1 MLKKFYLKKLL
12 ICAIAI
18 FTILLIYVI
27 PTNEEEKLRVTEQ
40 VEYVNKDLD
49 TSAIFLND
57 SNNYLGMTK
66 IITNSK
72 DTVSKAKELL
82 EALIIDGTKQDSIP
96 NGFKAIIPSNTKI
109 RSLTYDNK
117 VIKVDFS
124 SELLNTNKETEEKII
139 EAIVYTLTSI
149 DDVEFVIIY
158 MEGELLTTLPQSKI
172 TLPSTLDRS
181 FGINKEYNLNSTKDI
196 NKTTIYYI
204 SEFNNNEY
212 YVPVT
217 KVTNDERSKI
227 EIIVDEL
234 SSSNLYKT
242 NLMSYLN
249 SNTELL
255 SVNENEEELVVNFN
269 SGIFNDINTE
279 EILEEVIYTISMSIN
294 DNYSVNSVVFNVED
308 KEIYKSVLKSI
319 E

>member
-12 ICAIAI
+12 VCAIAI

-27 PTNEEEKLRVTEQ
+27 PTNEEEKLKIKEE
-40 VEYVNKDLD
+40 VEYVNKDID
-49 TSAIFLND
+49 TSVIFLND
-57 SNNYLGMTK
+57 SNNYLACTK
-66 IITNSK
+66 IVTSNK

-96 NGFKAIIPSNTKI
+96 SGFKAIIPSNTKI

-124 SELLNTNKETEEKII
+124 SDLMNTNIENEEKII

-149 DDVEFVIIY
+149 EDVEFVIIY
-158 MEGELLTTLPQSKI
+158 MEGNILTTLPQSKI

-227 EIIVDEL
+227 EIIIDEL

-255 SVNENEEELVVNFN
+255 SVNETEEELVVNFN
-269 SGIFNDINTE
+269 SAIFNDINTE

-294 DNYSVNSVVFNVED
+294 DNYSVNTVVFNVED

>member
-1 MLKKFYLKKLL
+1 MIKKIYLKKIITCLVAL
-12 ICAIAI
+12 
-18 FTILLIYVI
+18 FTIALIYLVPNTEEVI
-27 PTNEEEKLRVTEQ
+27 NYKEE
-40 VEYVNKDLD
+40 VEYVNKDIK
-49 TSAIFLND
+49 TSTIFLLD
-57 SNNYLGMTK
+57 SNNYLASTK
-66 IITNSK
+66 IITEST
-72 DTVSKAKELL
+72 DTVEKAKELIN
-82 EALIIDGTKQDSIP
+82 ALIIDSSMQDKIP
-96 NGFKAIIPSNTKI
+96 NGFKSIIPSGTTILN
-109 RSLTYDNK
+109 LTYDNN

-124 SELLNTNKETEEKII
+124 NDLLKTNIDNEERII

-149 DDVEFVIIY
+149 DNVDFIIIY
-158 MEGELLTTLPQSKI
+158 IEGEILTYLPQSKI
-172 TLPSTLDRS
+172 TLPSSINRS
-181 FGINKEYNLNSTKDI
+181 FGINKEYNINSTKHI

-204 SEFNNNEY
+204 SEFNDNEY

-249 SNTELL
+249 SNTKLL
-255 SVNENEEELVVNFN
+255 SVNENEDELVVNFN

-294 DNYSVNSVVFNVED
+294 DNYSINTVVFNVED

>member
-1 MLKKFYLKKLL
+1 MLKNFYIKKLMVCG
-12 ICAIAI
+12 IVI
-18 FTILLIYVI
+18 FAILLIYII
-27 PTNEEEKLRVTEQ
+27 PDNDEKLQVTEE
-40 VEYVNKDLD
+40 VEYVNKDIE
-49 TSAIFLND
+49 TSTIFLSD
-57 SNNYLGMTK
+57 YNNYLASTK
-66 IITNSK
+66 IVTTSK
-72 DTVSKAKELL
+72 DIEGKAKELL
-82 EALIIDGTKQDSIP
+82 ESLVIDGTKQDSIP

-109 RSLTYDNK
+109 RSLTYNEG
-117 VIKVDFS
+117 VIKVDFTN
-124 SELLNTNKETEEKII
+124 ELMNTNMENEEKII
-139 EAIVYTLTSI
+139 EAIVFTLTNI
-149 DDVEFVIIY
+149 EDVEFVIIY
-158 MEGELLTTLPQSKI
+158 MDGNILTTLPQSKI

-234 SSSNLYKT
+234 SSTNVYKT

-255 SVNENEEELVVNFN
+255 SVNELEEELVVNFN
-269 SGIFNDINTE
+269 SAIFNDINTK

-294 DNYSVNSVVFNVED
+294 DNYDVNTVIFNVED
-308 KEIYKSVLKSI
+308 EEIYKSVLKSI

>member
-1 MLKKFYLKKLL
+1 MLKKFYLKKLML
-12 ICAIAI
+12 CGIVI
-18 FTILLIYVI
+18 FAILLIYII
-27 PTNEEEKLRVTEQ
+27 PENEEEKLKVTEEI
-40 VEYVNKDLD
+40 EYVNKDID
-49 TSAIFLND
+49 TSIIFLSD
-57 SNNYLGMTK
+57 SNNYLAMTE
-66 IITNSK
+66 IVTNSK
-72 DTVSKAKELL
+72 DIEIKAKELL

-109 RSLTYDNK
+109 RSLTFNEG
-117 VIKVDFS
+117 VIKVDFT
-124 SELLNTNKETEEKII
+124 SELMNTNIENEEKII

-149 DDVEFVIIY
+149 NDVEFVIIY
-158 MEGELLTTLPQSKI
+158 MDGNILTTLPQSKK

-181 FGINKEYNLNSTKDI
+181 FGINKEYNINSTKDI

-204 SEFNNNEY
+204 SEFNDNMY

-217 KVTNDERSKI
+217 KVTNDERNKI

-234 SSSNLYKT
+234 SSTNVYKT

-249 SNTELL
+249 DNTKLI
-255 SVNENEEELVVNFN
+255 SVNELEEELVVNFN
-269 SGIFNDINTE
+269 SAIFNDINTK

-294 DNYSVNSVVFNVED
+294 DNYDVNTVVFNVED
-308 KEIYKSVLKSI
+308 EEICKKTLKSI

>member
-1 MLKKFYLKKLL
+1 ML
-12 ICAIAI
+12 
-18 FTILLIYVI
+18 
-27 PTNEEEKLRVTEQ
+27 R
-40 VEYVNKDLD
+40 
-49 TSAIFLND
+49 
-57 SNNYLGMTK
+57 
-66 IITNSK
+66 
-72 DTVSKAKELL
+72 
-82 EALIIDGTKQDSIP
+82 LIIDGTKQDNVP

-109 RSLTYDNK
+109 RSLTYNEG
-117 VIKVDFS
+117 VIKVDFT
-124 SELLNTNKETEEKII
+124 SELMNTSVENEEKII
-139 EAIVYTLTSI
+139 EAIVFTLTSI
-149 DDVEFVIIY
+149 NDVEYVIIY
-158 MEGELLTTLPQSKI
+158 MEGDILTTLPQSKK
-172 TLPSTLDRS
+172 TLPSTLDRN

-204 SEFNNNEY
+204 SEFNDNEY

-249 SNTELL
+249 NNTEIL
-255 SVNENEEELVVNFN
+255 SVNELEDELVINFN
-269 SGIFNDINTE
+269 SAIFNDINTK

-294 DNYSVNSVVFNVED
+294 DNYDVNTVVFNVED
-308 KEIYKSVLKSI
+308 EEICKKVLKSI

>member
-1 MLKKFYLKKLL
+1 MLKNFYMKKLL
-12 ICAIAI
+12 VCGIVI
-18 FTILLIYVI
+18 FTILLIYII
-27 PTNEEEKLRVTEQ
+27 PENEEEKLQITEE
-40 VEYVNKDLD
+40 VEYVNTDID
-49 TSAIFLND
+49 TSTIFLSD
-57 SNNYLGMTK
+57 YNNYLAMTQIVVK
-66 IITNSK
+66 NIDIE
-72 DTVSKAKELL
+72 DKAKELL

-109 RSLTYDNK
+109 RSLTYNEG
-117 VIKVDFS
+117 VIKVDFTN
-124 SELLNTNKETEEKII
+124 ELMNTSMENEEKII
-139 EAIVYTLTSI
+139 EAIVFTLTSI
-149 DDVEFVIIY
+149 ENVEFVIIY
-158 MEGELLTTLPQSKI
+158 MDGNILTTLPQSKI

-204 SEFNNNEY
+204 SKFNDNEY

-217 KVTNDERSKI
+217 KVTNDERNKI

-234 SSSNLYKT
+234 SSTNVYKT

-255 SVNENEEELVVNFN
+255 SVNELEEELVVNFN
-269 SGIFNDINTE
+269 SAIFNDINTK

-294 DNYSVNSVVFNVED
+294 DNYDVNTVVFNVEEE
-308 KEIYKSVLKSI
+308 EICKSVLKSI

>member
-12 ICAIAI
+12 VCAIAI

-27 PTNEEEKLRVTEQ
+27 PTNEEDKLKITEE
-40 VEYVNKDLD
+40 VEYVNKDID
-49 TSAIFLND
+49 TSVIFLND
-57 SNNYLGMTK
+57 SNNYLACTK
-66 IITNSK
+66 IVTNNK
-72 DTVSKAKELL
+72 DTVSKAKELI

-96 NGFKAIIPSNTKI
+96 SGFKAIIPSNTKI
-109 RSLTYDNK
+109 RSLTYENK

-124 SELLNTNKETEEKII
+124 SDLMNTNIENEEKII

-149 DDVEFVIIY
+149 EDVEFVTIY
-158 MEGELLTTLPQSKI
+158 MEGNILTTLPQSKI

-227 EIIVDEL
+227 EIIIDEL
-234 SSSNLYKT
+234 SSSNLYRT

-269 SGIFNDINTE
+269 SAIFNDINTE

-294 DNYSVNSVVFNVED
+294 DNYSVNTVVFNVED
-308 KEIYKSVLKSI
+308 KEIYKSALKSI

>member
-12 ICAIAI
+12 VCAIAI

-27 PTNEEEKLRVTEQ
+27 PTNEEEKLKIKEE
-40 VEYVNKDLD
+40 VEYVNKDID
-49 TSAIFLND
+49 TSVIFLND
-57 SNNYLGMTK
+57 SNNYLACTK
-66 IITNSK
+66 IVTNNK

-96 NGFKAIIPSNTKI
+96 SGFKAIIPSNTKI

-124 SELLNTNKETEEKII
+124 SDLMNTNIENEEKII

-149 DDVEFVIIY
+149 EDVEFVIIY

-227 EIIVDEL
+227 EIIIDEL

-269 SGIFNDINTE
+269 SAIFNDINTE

-294 DNYSVNSVVFNVED
+294 DNYSVNTVVFNVED

>member
-12 ICAIAI
+12 VCAIAI
-18 FTILLIYVI
+18 FTILLIYAI
-27 PTNEEEKLRVTEQ
+27 PTNEEEKLKIKEE
-40 VEYVNKDLD
+40 VEYVNKDID
-49 TSAIFLND
+49 TSVIFLND
-57 SNNYLGMTK
+57 SNNYLACTK
-66 IITNSK
+66 IVTNNK

-96 NGFKAIIPSNTKI
+96 SGFKAIIPSNTKI

-124 SELLNTNKETEEKII
+124 SDLMNTNIENEEKII

-149 DDVEFVIIY
+149 EDIEFVIIY

-227 EIIVDEL
+227 EIIIDEL

-255 SVNENEEELVVNFN
+255 SVNETEEELVVNFN
-269 SGIFNDINTE
+269 SAIFNDINTE

-294 DNYSVNSVVFNVED
+294 DNYSVNTVIFNVED

>member
-12 ICAIAI
+12 VCAIAI

-27 PTNEEEKLRVTEQ
+27 PTNEEEKLKINEE
-40 VEYVNKDLD
+40 VEYVNKDID
-49 TSAIFLND
+49 TSVIFLND
-57 SNNYLGMTK
+57 SNNYLACTK
-66 IITNSK
+66 IVTNNK

-96 NGFKAIIPSNTKI
+96 SGFKSIIPSNTKI

-124 SELLNTNKETEEKII
+124 NDLMNTNIENEEKII

-149 DDVEFVIIY
+149 KDVEFVIIY

-204 SEFNNNEY
+204 SEFNNDEY

-217 KVTNDERSKI
+217 KVANDERSKI
-227 EIIVDEL
+227 EIIIDEL

-269 SGIFNDINTE
+269 SAIFNDINTE

-294 DNYSVNSVVFNVED
+294 DNYSVNTVVFNVED

>member
-12 ICAIAI
+12 VCSIAI

-27 PTNEEEKLRVTEQ
+27 PTNEEDKLKITEE

-49 TSAIFLND
+49 TSIIFLDD

-124 SELLNTNKETEEKII
+124 SELMNTIPENEEKII

-212 YVPVT
+212 FVPVT

-255 SVNENEEELVVNFN
+255 SVNETEEELVVNFN
-269 SGIFNDINTE
+269 SAIFNDINTE

-294 DNYSVNSVVFNVED
+294 DNYDINTVVFNVED

>member
-1 MLKKFYLKKLL
+1 MLKNFYMKKLMVCG
-12 ICAIAI
+12 IVI
-18 FTILLIYVI
+18 FAILLIYII
-27 PTNEEEKLRVTEQ
+27 PENKEKLNITEE
-40 VEYVNKDLD
+40 VEYVNTDID
-49 TSAIFLND
+49 TSVIFLSD

-66 IITNSK
+66 IVTNSK
-72 DTVSKAKELL
+72 DIESKAKELI
-82 EALIIDGTKQDSIP
+82 EALIIDGTKQDNVP

-109 RSLTYDNK
+109 RSLTYNEG
-117 VIKVDFS
+117 VIKVDFT
-124 SELLNTNKETEEKII
+124 SELMNTSVENEEKII
-139 EAIVYTLTSI
+139 EAIVFTLTSI
-149 DDVEFVIIY
+149 NDVEYVIIY
-158 MEGELLTTLPQSKI
+158 MEGDILTTLPQSKK
-172 TLPSTLDRS
+172 TLPSTLDRN

-204 SEFNNNEY
+204 SEFNDNEY

-249 SNTELL
+249 NNTEIL
-255 SVNENEEELVVNFN
+255 SVNELEDELVINFN
-269 SGIFNDINTE
+269 SAIFNDINTK

-294 DNYSVNSVVFNVED
+294 DNYDVNTVVFNVED
-308 KEIYKSVLKSI
+308 EEICKKVLKSI

>member
-1 MLKKFYLKKLL
+1 MLKNIYTKKL
-12 ICAIAI
+12 IVCAVTLFA
-18 FTILLIYVI
+18 ILLVYVI
-27 PTNEEEKLRVTEQ
+27 PSNNEKLDIKEEVT
-40 VEYVNKDLD
+40 YINKDIE
-49 TSAIFLND
+49 TSTIFLLD
-57 SNNYLGMTK
+57 SNNYLASTQ
-66 IITNSK
+66 IVINSK
-72 DTVSKAKELL
+72 TIEEKAKELL
-82 EALIIDGTKQDSIP
+82 QALIIDSKKQDSIP
-96 NGFKAIIPSNTKI
+96 SGFKALIPSNTEI
-109 RSLTYDNK
+109 LSLTYNEN

-124 SELLNTNKETEEKII
+124 LELMNTNIENEEKII

-149 DDVEFVIIY
+149 EEVDHVIIY
-158 MEGELLTTLPQSKI
+158 MNGEILTKLPQSKI

-181 FGINKEYNLNSTKDI
+181 FGINKEYNLNSNKNI

-217 KVTNDERSKI
+217 KVNNDERTKI

-234 SSSNLYKT
+234 SSTNVYKT

-255 SVNENEEELVVNFN
+255 SVTELEEELVVNFN
-269 SGIFNDINTE
+269 SAIFNDINTK

-294 DNYSVNSVVFNVED
+294 DNYDVNTVVFNVENE
-308 KEIYKSVLKSI
+308 EIYKSVLKSI

>member
-12 ICAIAI
+12 VCGITI

-27 PTNEEEKLRVTEQ
+27 PTNEEEKLKITEE

-49 TSAIFLND
+49 TSIIFLND

-124 SELLNTNKETEEKII
+124 SDLMNTNIENEEKII

-172 TLPSTLDRS
+172 TLPSTLDRG

-204 SEFNNNEY
+204 SEFNDNEY

-217 KVTNDERSKI
+217 KVTNDDRSKI

-269 SGIFNDINTE
+269 SAIFNDINTE

>member
-12 ICAIAI
+12 VCGITI

-27 PTNEEEKLRVTEQ
+27 PTNEEEKLKITEE

-49 TSAIFLND
+49 TSIIFLND

-124 SELLNTNKETEEKII
+124 SDLMNTNIENEEKII

-149 DDVEFVIIY
+149 EDVEFVIIY

-172 TLPSTLDRS
+172 TLPSSINRS
-181 FGINKEYNLNSTKDI
+181 FGINKEYNINSTKHI

-204 SEFNNNEY
+204 SEFNDNEY

-249 SNTELL
+249 SNTKLL
-255 SVNENEEELVVNFN
+255 SVNENEDELVVNFN

-294 DNYSVNSVVFNVED
+294 DNYSINTVVFNVED

>member
-12 ICAIAI
+12 VCGITI

-27 PTNEEEKLRVTEQ
+27 PTNEEEKLKITEEI
-40 VEYVNKDLD
+40 EYVNKDLD
-49 TSAIFLND
+49 TSIIFLND

-124 SELLNTNKETEEKII
+124 SDLMNTNIENEEKII

-149 DDVEFVIIY
+149 EDVEFVIIY

-172 TLPSTLDRS
+172 TLPSSINRS
-181 FGINKEYNLNSTKDI
+181 FGINKEYNINSTKHI

-204 SEFNNNEY
+204 SEFNDNEY

-249 SNTELL
+249 SNTKLL
-255 SVNENEEELVVNFN
+255 SVNENEDELVVNFN

-294 DNYSVNSVVFNVED
+294 DNYSINTVVFNVED